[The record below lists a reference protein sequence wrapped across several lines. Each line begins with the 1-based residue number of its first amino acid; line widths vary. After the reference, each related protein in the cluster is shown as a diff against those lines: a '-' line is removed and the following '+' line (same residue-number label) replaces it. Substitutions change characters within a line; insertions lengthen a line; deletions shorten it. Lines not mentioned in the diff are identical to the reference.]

1 MQTVLN
7 ALAKK
12 EGVEVKSQLLS
23 VPQFSES
30 TGISTST
37 VYRKTL
43 NGSIPSVSVAGQ
55 VRIPVWYLEELTQ
68 KPGELPSWL
77 QKGANDEI

>member
-1 MQTVLN
+1 M
-7 ALAKK
+7 
-12 EGVEVKSQLLS
+12 KSQLLS

-77 QKGANDEI
+77 KKGEVDTDE

>member
-1 MQTVLN
+1 MKT
-7 ALAKK
+7 
-12 EGVEVKSQLLS
+12 QLLS

-37 VYRKTL
+37 IYRKTQ

-68 KPGELPSWL
+68 QPGQLPVWL
-77 QKGANDEI
+77 NKNSEASDE

>member
-1 MQTVLN
+1 MKT
-7 ALAKK
+7 
-12 EGVEVKSQLLS
+12 QLLS

-37 VYRKTL
+37 IYRKTQ

-55 VRIPVWYLEELTQ
+55 VRIPIWYLEKLTQ
-68 KPGELPSWL
+68 HPGELPAWL
-77 QKGANDEI
+77 KKDSEDSDD

>member
-1 MQTVLN
+1 MKT
-7 ALAKK
+7 
-12 EGVEVKSQLLS
+12 QLLS

-37 VYRKTL
+37 IYRKTQ
-43 NGSIPSVSVAGQ
+43 NGTIPSVSVAGQ
-55 VRIPVWYLEELTQ
+55 VRIPTWYLDELTQ

-77 QKGANDEI
+77 QKAEIDEI

>member
-1 MQTVLN
+1 M
-7 ALAKK
+7 
-12 EGVEVKSQLLS
+12 KSQLLS

-43 NGSIPSVSVAGQ
+43 NGSIPSVNVAGQ

-77 QKGANDEI
+77 KKGEVDEI

>member
-1 MQTVLN
+1 MVLN
-7 ALAKK
+7 ALMKRK
-12 EGVEVKSQLLS
+12 GVEVKTQLLS

-37 VYRKTL
+37 VYRKTQ
-43 NGSIPSVSVAGQ
+43 NGTIPSVSVAGQ

-77 QKGANDEI
+77 KKGESDEV

>member
-1 MQTVLN
+1 M
-7 ALAKK
+7 
-12 EGVEVKSQLLS
+12 KSQLLS

-55 VRIPVWYLEELTQ
+55 VRIPAWYLEELTQ

-77 QKGANDEI
+77 KKGDADEL

>member
-1 MQTVLN
+1 
-7 ALAKK
+7 
-12 EGVEVKSQLLS
+12 VKTQLLS

-37 VYRKTL
+37 IYRKTQ

-55 VRIPVWYLEELTQ
+55 VRIPIWYLEELTQ
-68 KPGELPSWL
+68 QPGQLPSWL
-77 QKGANDEI
+77 KKDSAGSDD

>member
-1 MQTVLN
+1 MN
-7 ALAKK
+7 
-12 EGVEVKSQLLS
+12 GVDVKSQLLS
-23 VPQFSES
+23 VPQFAES
-30 TGISTST
+30 TGISAST

-77 QKGANDEI
+77 QKGNVDEV

>member
-1 MQTVLN
+1 MKT
-7 ALAKK
+7 
-12 EGVEVKSQLLS
+12 QLLS

-37 VYRKTL
+37 VYRKTQ

-55 VRIPVWYLEELTQ
+55 VRIPAWYLEELTQ
-68 KPGELPSWL
+68 KPGELPTWL
-77 QKGANDEI
+77 GKELGDEA

>member
-7 ALAKK
+7 ALVKK
-12 EGVEVKSQLLS
+12 EGVDVKSQLLS

>member
-7 ALAKK
+7 ASLKWK
-12 EGVEVKSQLLS
+12 GVGVKTQLLS

-37 VYRKTL
+37 IYRKTQ
-43 NGSIPSVSVAGQ
+43 NGTIPSVSVAGQ
-55 VRIPVWYLEELTQ
+55 VRIPAWYLDELTQ

-77 QKGANDEI
+77 QKGEIDEI